1 MIYHMPWNRYYDA
14 TTPER
19 CFSTETAAE
28 AAGYRAAKV

>member
-19 CFSTETAAE
+19 CFSTEMAAE
-28 AAGYRAAKV
+28 AGGYRAAKV